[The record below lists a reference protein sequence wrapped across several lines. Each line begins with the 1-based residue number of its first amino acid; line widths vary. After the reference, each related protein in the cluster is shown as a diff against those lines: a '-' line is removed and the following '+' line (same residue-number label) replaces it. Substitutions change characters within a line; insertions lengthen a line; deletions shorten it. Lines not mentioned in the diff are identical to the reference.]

1 MGFFLLR
8 DPISADVEHALHRPV
23 PAVSILNGTRAAWRR
38 LSRALRRSSTDQHGV
53 TLPEILVATALLAIG
68 MVAVLSAMSI
78 GLGGV
83 ESSRRVST
91 ALFLAEQRLE
101 QVRAFNVSSAAGQGF
116 GNLTTAAFPAEG
128 YNTIAGYGTY
138 RRVVTVTPNAGGNP
152 NLRAVTV
159 TVFYRSAAAVGTGE
173 TSTMLDTVVALR

>member
-1 MGFFLLR
+1 MGPLLR
-8 DPISADVEHALHRPV
+8 DDGSPPDLEHPLQ
-23 PAVSILNGTRAAWRR
+23 PAVRVVSILTRARAMWSR
-38 LSRALRRSSTDQHGV
+38 LSRTLRATAADQHGV
-53 TLPEILVATALLAIG
+53 TLAEVLVATALLAIG

-101 QVRAFNVSSAAGQGF
+101 QVRAFAVSNSAGQGF
-116 GNLTTAAFPAEG
+116 GNLATAAFPAEG
-128 YNTIAGYGTY
+128 YDTIAGYGDY

-152 NLRAVTV
+152 NLRTV
-159 TVFYRSAAAVGTGE
+159 TVQVFYRAATAVGTGE
-173 TSTMLDTVVALR
+173 TSTAVDTVVALR

>member
-1 MGFFLLR
+1 MGPLLL
-8 DPISADVEHALHRPV
+8 DDLEAAHLEYSLQPALRV
-23 PAVSILNGTRAAWRR
+23 VSILTRARVMWRR
-38 LSRALRRSSTDQHGV
+38 LSRTLRATAADQQGV
-53 TLPEILVATALLAIG
+53 TLAEVLVATALLAIG

-101 QVRAFNVSSAAGQGF
+101 QVRAFSVSNSAGQGF
-116 GNLTTAAFPAEG
+116 GNLATAAFPAEG
-128 YNTIAGYGTY
+128 YNTIAGYGGF

-152 NLRAVTV
+152 NLKAVIV
-159 TVFYRSAAAVGTGE
+159 QVFYAAPTAVGTGE
-173 TSTMLDTVVALR
+173 TGTAVETVVALR

>member
-1 MGFFLLR
+1 M
-8 DPISADVEHALHRPV
+8 
-23 PAVSILNGTRAAWRR
+23 SILSRIRAT
-38 LSRALRRSSTDQHGV
+38 LRTTASSQQGI

-68 MVAVLSAMSI
+68 MVAVLSSMSI

-101 QVRAFNVSSAAGQGF
+101 QVRAFAVSSSAGQGF
-116 GNLTTAAFPAEG
+116 VNLTSAAFPAEG
-128 YNTIAGYGTY
+128 YNTIAGYETY

-159 TVFYRSAAAVGTGE
+159 QVFYRSATAVGTGE
-173 TSTMLDTVVALR
+173 TSTVVDTVVALR